1 MWCAV
6 LKRKKSLQYKKWG
19 VQSLSC
25 VQLFATLW
33 TAAHQAPLSFTI
45 SQSLLKFNSI
55 ESMMSSNHL
64 VICWPFGSC
73 LQSCPKSGSSLMSQ
87 PLASGGQSI
96 GASGSASVLSTNIR
110 VGTRIS
116 FRVDWFDLLSV
127 QETPKSL
134 LQHHSSKAS
143 ILRHS
148 AFFMVQL
155 SHPYVTT
162 GKATALTLQ
171 ALVRKVMS
179 LFFNMLSKLLIAF
192 LKRGKCL

>member
-33 TAAHQAPLSFTI
+33 TEAHQAPLSFTI

-134 LQHHSSKAS
+134 LQHHSSKS
-143 ILRHS
+143 INSL
-148 AFFMVQL
+148 VL
-155 SHPYVTT
+155 SFLYGPTLTSIRDYRKSNSFDST
-162 GKATALTLQ
+162 GLGQKSNVSVFQ
-171 ALVRKVMS
+171 
-179 LFFNMLSKLLIAF
+179 
-192 LKRGKCL
+192 